1 MPKRASLTTSLD
13 GVKSALAA
21 SAAGNSELEARVTAA
36 KKHADDRRKKQEKLQ
51 TQWSDLEKREVVG
64 REDRKDLDARVRA
77 STTRTARVQLTPCPP
92 RDQHVH
98 RHTHHGTLMCRG
110 LGERVWLDRD
120 CYADTCACL
129 CAVAISHVGS

>member
-51 TQWSDLEKREVVG
+51 AQWSDLEKREVVG
-64 REDRKDLDARVRA
+64 REDKKDLDARVRA
-77 STTRTARVQLTPCPP
+77 SSTRASDACLP
-92 RDQHVH
+92 RDQH
-98 RHTHHGTLMCRG
+98 HHETLKCGWTVIVTLTLALVCVRSRFRTWAVEEAG
-110 LGERVWLDRD
+110 GDRD
-120 CYADTCACL
+120 QG
-129 CAVAISHVGS
+129 V